1 MLTICVVSL
10 CEVTF
15 CQISS
20 AFFLTEI
27 IKCEVSCFK
36 FDGYASDGKRILMR
50 DCGYFDTDECVSGQ
64 NFEDGTAVG
73 TICHCKENRCNG
85 AANAMSSVF
94 LVATAMIVVLKQLM
108 YS

>member
-1 MLTICVVSL
+1 MLTDVVAIVERNVASICILS
-10 CEVTF
+10 
-15 CQISS
+15 
-20 AFFLTEI
+20 EI

-73 TICHCKENRCNG
+73 TICHCKGNVCNG
-85 AANAMSSVF
+85 ATKTAGSIF
-94 LVATAMIVVLKQLM
+94 LGTTAAIAVWRLINMR
-108 YS
+108 